1 MEQPLISVIAPV
13 YKVEKYLPDC
23 MESLIHQ
30 TYQNLEIIMV
40 DDCSPDES
48 GAICDRYAMN
58 DKRIKV
64 IHRTENWCE
73 RCEKSCT

>member
-40 DDCSPDES
+40 DDSSPDES
-48 GAICDRYAMN
+48 GAI
-58 DKRIKV
+58 
-64 IHRTENWCE
+64 
-73 RCEKSCT
+73 